1 MKHLIYFRSTQE
13 WTHMNEVGSRRIR
26 GQSSEIRW
34 IRWYSIGDDPRDI
47 AWKKWTG
54 TENLY
59 TKERESSLH
68 PRVYLISLL
77 VEKYSDFS
85 TPENPQTKQEFLTRM
100 REEIQESAQVLRFP
114 FRELSPENDS
124 LIEMSIEKSIL
135 LILGDIDSIHDIEKF
150 SHLSRNNDVIF
161 LFLLHPEELS
171 PSHIFES
178 RKIKSSYHEA
188 LEKLQ
193 TEIEKQARNHNIE
206 FLPCT
211 TKDIPSLLLN
221 NFFKYRYV

>member
-1 MKHLIYFRSTQE
+1 MKHHIYFRSPQE
-13 WTHMNEVGSRRIR
+13 WMHMNEVGSRRIR

-54 TENLY
+54 SGNLY

-68 PRVYLISLL
+68 PKVYLISLL
-77 VEKYSDFS
+77 DEKYADFA
-85 TPENPQTKQEFLTRM
+85 TPENPQTKHNFLTQM
-100 REEIQESAQVLRFP
+100 REAIQESAHVLRFP
-114 FRELSPENDS
+114 FMELSLEDTTS
-124 LIEMSIEKSIL
+124 EMLIQKSII
-135 LILGDIDSIHDIEKF
+135 LILGDIDSSRNMRNL
-150 SHLSRNNDVIF
+150 SHLSKDNDVIF

-178 RKIKSSYHEA
+178 RTAKSSYHEA
-188 LEKLQ
+188 FQEFQSQQEK
-193 TEIEKQARNHNIE
+193 EARNHAIT

-211 TKDIPSLLLN
+211 TEDIPSLLLN

>member
-59 TKERESSLH
+59 TKEREASLH
-68 PRVYLISLL
+68 PKVYLISLL
-77 VEKYSDFS
+77 DEKYSDFS
-85 TPENPQTKQEFLTRM
+85 TTENPQTKQDFLIRM
-100 REEIQESAQVLRFP
+100 REEIRESAQTLRFP
-114 FRELSPENDS
+114 FLELSDGNNS
-124 LIEMSIEKSIL
+124 LTEMRIEKSII
-135 LILGDIDSIHDIEKF
+135 LILGDIDSNKNIENF
-150 SHLSRNNDVIF
+150 SHLSRNNDIIF

-178 RKIKSSYHEA
+178 KKAKSSYHEA
-188 LEKLQ
+188 LEKFQ
-193 TEIEKQARNHNIE
+193 TEQEKQARNHHIE
-206 FLPCT
+206 FLSCT
-211 TKDIPSLLLN
+211 TEDIPSLLLN